1 MRKLYQIINNQIAFV
16 LFLTIFLMFLTHIVS
31 YTIDK
36 SLKSSNFYRKNYKF
50 QNYSTDSQESMK
62 NNTLSD

>member
-1 MRKLYQIINNQIAFV
+1 MRKLYELLNNQIAFV

-36 SLKSSNFYRKNYKF
+36 SLKSSNYNEKDYQSEVF
-50 QNYSTDSQESMK
+50 SVDSPLLSPQ
-62 NNTLSD
+62 TLKR

>member
-1 MRKLYQIINNQIAFV
+1 MRKLYELLNNQIAFV

-36 SLKSSNFYRKNYKF
+36 SLKSSNYNQIDYQSEVF
-50 QNYSTDSQESMK
+50 SVDSPLSSPQ
-62 NNTLSD
+62 TLKR